1 MKTLKLFLISLTA
14 LLWFQSPALG
24 AMTFQV
30 DFGPDGTYETKWSG
44 NPDTTISLDIF
55 VSGIPSPGLSSM
67 GFFLD
72 YDPTALEV
80 VAEGTS
86 VDGTNWPGPGPSN
99 PGSVTFPEEGRISI
113 AGYRLLSPW
122 LLGNDIK
129 LATVTFRVKDAIP
142 TLLWLRD
149 RVDPV
154 ANVEDFILH
163 DGTVL
168 DGDIG
173 SGIKLADINKPGG
186 MQLQPIL
193 MLLLMDQ

>member
-14 LLWFQSPALG
+14 LLWFQSPAIG

-44 NPDTTISLDIF
+44 NPDATISLDIF
-55 VSGIPSPGLSSM
+55 VSGIPSPGLMSM

-72 YDPTALEV
+72 YDPAALEV

-86 VDGTNWPGPGPSN
+86 VDGTNWPGLAESN
-99 PGSVTFPEEGRISI
+99 VTFPEEGRISI
-113 AGYRLLSPW
+113 AGWRLLPPGSPG
-122 LLGNDIK
+122 LLGDNIR
-129 LATVTFRVKDAIP
+129 LATVTFRVKDAVAAE
-142 TLLWLRD
+142 LWLRD
-149 RVDPV
+149 REDPV
-154 ANVEDFILH
+154 ANVEDFVLT

-173 SGIKLADINKPGG
+173 SGIKLADINKPSG